1 MLFAPPRPPVRS
13 EPPSR
18 TRRIKSNGQDC
29 LRDAARLRTPVRRGG
44 RRVDRAVR
52 RAGARGAVRPVRS
65 CCLRARASHPPRRSA
80 RRGRGAG
87 RVPHGVAPR
96 GHVHARTCESVDLV
110 ADARPPACGRP
121 CAPRRTPPSRAD
133 RGCGRGSCRQHG
145 GGRRVAALR
154 ARARADGAA
163 TASRPAARGARAR
176 VLRRLHAVRARGETG
191 TAHRYE
197 QVEDVQRPR
206 PVTRS
211 ARGAR
216 AGREEMGTEALHDLT
231 AAYALDALD
240 EDERRDYEA
249 HLARCERCREELVSL
264 SEGASSLAYAVDAPA
279 PSPQLRERILASARA
294 ERPNVVPL
302 RPRWALPAAAV
313 AVVAV
318 AAAIALAIWAAS
330 LSNRLDRERALAS
343 DQERVAAIL
352 AAPDAHPYGVPSGG
366 LLAVTPSG
374 EAALVLTR
382 LEAAR

>member
-1 MLFAPPRPPVRS
+1 
-13 EPPSR
+13 
-18 TRRIKSNGQDC
+18 
-29 LRDAARLRTPVRRGG
+29 
-44 RRVDRAVR
+44 
-52 RAGARGAVRPVRS
+52 
-65 CCLRARASHPPRRSA
+65 
-80 RRGRGAG
+80 
-87 RVPHGVAPR
+87 
-96 GHVHARTCESVDLV
+96 
-110 ADARPPACGRP
+110 
-121 CAPRRTPPSRAD
+121 
-133 RGCGRGSCRQHG
+133 
-145 GGRRVAALR
+145 
-154 ARARADGAA
+154 
-163 TASRPAARGARAR
+163 
-176 VLRRLHAVRARGETG
+176 
-191 TAHRYE
+191 
-197 QVEDVQRPR
+197 
-206 PVTRS
+206 
-211 ARGAR
+211 
-216 AGREEMGTEALHDLT
+216 MGTEALHDLT

-302 RPRWALPAAAV
+302 RPRWALPAAAA

-382 LEAAR
+382 LEAARKGMTYEAWVAEKGGKPRPAGTFDAGQDVTAVPLERPVPRGATVMVTQEKDGGVAAPQHVPFVTVNTA